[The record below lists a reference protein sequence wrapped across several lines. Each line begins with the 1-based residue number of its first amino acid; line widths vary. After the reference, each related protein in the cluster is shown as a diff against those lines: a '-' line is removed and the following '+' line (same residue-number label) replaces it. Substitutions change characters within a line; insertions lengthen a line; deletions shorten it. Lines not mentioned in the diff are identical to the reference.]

1 MRITPS
7 IIPNRDSIPQ
17 NHPNPKEAVS
27 NLDGAAVS
35 MGGRLLLSSLDATV
49 ADCPL
54 ARATVLFKESVSMA
68 IDIMNMVT
76 FCVRYGNL

>member
-1 MRITPS
+1 MTPS
-7 IIPNRDSIPQ
+7 TIPNRDSIPQ

-35 MGGRLLLSSLDATV
+35 MGGWLFCISLDSTV

-76 FCVRYGNL
+76 FFVGYRNL

>member
-1 MRITPS
+1 VRITPS

-27 NLDGAAVS
+27 NLEGAAVS
-35 MGGRLLLSSLDATV
+35 MGGRLLLDAPV

-54 ARATVLFKESVSMA
+54 ASASVLLKESVSMA